1 MSLNIA
7 TAKTAPAAAKIVA
20 VGVYE
25 NGLPAAA
32 DGDLL
37 QAVGFT
43 GGPGQ
48 THTLIID
55 GVLTLLIG
63 LGKAD
68 ELDLDGV
75 RKAGSAVVRS
85 TKKHPHAATTI
96 VADLPEGLD
105 QVAAAQAFA
114 EGAALGSYRYVA
126 QRSKPEKVELK
137 KLTIVSGTKR
147 VNDAIRLGAAIGD
160 GVALA
165 RDLVN
170 EPGGSL
176 TPPKFASTVQR
187 MARRVGLKV
196 KVMDKAAIE
205 KAKLGGLI
213 GVNKG
218 SSVPARFV
226 ELTYEPDVKAKGTIA
241 FVGKGITF
249 DSGGLSIKTGN
260 GMMTMK
266 CDMGGAAAVVGAMS
280 VLPVSKPPVRV
291 RAYLPLTDNMLGGDA
306 QRPGDVVTLR
316 NGKTMEILNTDAE
329 GRIVLADALSLAS
342 EAQPDAI
349 VDLATLTG
357 ACMVALG
364 PKIAGLMGNDDGW
377 VEQVGKAAEN
387 SGERMWHLPLPDD
400 YKKMYESSVADMKNI
415 AGAHGG
421 ALTAG
426 LILSEF
432 VAEGIPWVHLDIA
445 GPAFTDS
452 PDTLSVKGATG
463 FGVRT
468 LVQLA
473 SDFTKTS

>member
-1 MSLNIA
+1 
-7 TAKTAPAAAKIVA
+7 
-20 VGVYE
+20 
-25 NGLPAAA
+25 
-32 DGDLL
+32 
-37 QAVGFT
+37 
-43 GGPGQ
+43 
-48 THTLIID
+48 
-55 GVLTLLIG
+55 
-63 LGKAD
+63 
-68 ELDLDGV
+68 
-75 RKAGSAVVRS
+75 
-85 TKKHPHAATTI
+85 
-96 VADLPEGLD
+96 
-105 QVAAAQAFA
+105 
-114 EGAALGSYRYVA
+114 EGASLGSYRYIA
-126 QRSKPEKVELK
+126 QKSKPERVELK
-137 KLTIVSGTKR
+137 KLTIVSSTKK
-147 VNDAIRLGAAIGD
+147 VNDAVKLGAAIGD

-218 SSVPARFV
+218 STVPARFV

-280 VLPVSKPPVRV
+280 VLPISKPPVRV
-291 RAYLPLTDNMLGGDA
+291 RAYLPMTDNMLGGDA
-306 QRPGDVVTLR
+306 QRPGDVVKLR

-342 EAQPDAI
+342 EAKPDAI

-377 VEQVGKAAEN
+377 VTQVGDAASN
-387 SGERMWHLPLPDD
+387 AGERMWHLPLPAD
-400 YKKMYESSVADMKNI
+400 YKKMYDSSVADMKNI
-415 AGAHGG
+415 TGPHGA

-432 VAEGIPWVHLDIA
+432 VADNIPWVHLDIA
-445 GPAFTDS
+445 GPAFSDS
-452 PDTLSVKGATG
+452 SDTLSAKGATG

-468 LVQLA
+468 LVRLA

>member
-1 MSLNIA
+1 MSLTIT
-7 TAKTAPAAAKIVA
+7 TAKSAPAAAKLVA
-20 VGVYE
+20 VAVFE
-25 NGLPAAA
+25 DELPASA
-32 DGDLL
+32 DPDLL
-37 QAVGFT
+37 EAVGFT
-43 GGPGQ
+43 GRANQ
-48 THTLIID
+48 TRAMSID
-55 GVLTLLIG
+55 GVLTLLVG
-63 LGKAD
+63 LGKVD

-75 RKAGSAVVRS
+75 RKAGATLVRS
-85 TKKHPHAATTI
+85 AKSHAHVATTI

-114 EGAALGSYRYVA
+114 EGASLGSYRYIA
-126 QRSKPEKVELK
+126 QKSKPERVELK
-137 KLTIVSGTKR
+137 KLTIVSSTKK
-147 VNDAIRLGAAIGD
+147 VNDAVKLGAAIGD

-218 SSVPARFV
+218 STVPARFV

-280 VLPVSKPPVRV
+280 VLPISKPPVRV
-291 RAYLPLTDNMLGGDA
+291 RAYLPMTDNMLGGDA
-306 QRPGDVVTLR
+306 QRPGDVVKLR

-342 EAQPDAI
+342 EAKPDAI

-377 VEQVGKAAEN
+377 VTQVGDAASN
-387 SGERMWHLPLPDD
+387 AGERMWHLPLPAD
-400 YKKMYESSVADMKNI
+400 YKKMYDSSVADMKNI
-415 AGAHGG
+415 TGPHGA

-432 VAEGIPWVHLDIA
+432 VADNIPWVHLDIA
-445 GPAFTDS
+445 GPAFSDS
-452 PDTLSVKGATG
+452 SDTLSAKGATG

-468 LVQLA
+468 LVRLA